1 MNSPTRYLCALST
14 LLLYH
19 QTAKYSR
26 FLYPQQNKTKQ
37 NKTKQNKTKQN
48 KTKQNK
54 TKQNKTKQMLESSEP
69 QGNKRWQKYTYD
81 RTKKFNEP

>member
-48 KTKQNK
+48 KTKQ
-54 TKQNKTKQMLESSEP
+54 MLESSEP